1 MRPVLINGIEELAT
15 RADLLDRAIC
25 LYLPTIPDVIRRTEQ
40 QLFADFERQRP
51 QILGAFLDAV
61 SKALQQLPSVRL
73 AKPPRMADFSV
84 WATAGESGL
93 GFLSGAFLSAY
104 GSNREDAN
112 GLALEACVL
121 APVIQ
126 EFASDRGTWEG
137 TAQELLDELEQMDV
151 SGKLKSRRDWP
162 RNPQGLGKRLRR
174 MAPNLRRVGIE
185 VDFDRGTGKARRRM
199 IRLFRGN
206 NQPSDSSELD
216 SSDRMTGQIADK
228 SDMSDNGMHEAVGN
242 K

>member
-1 MRPVLINGIEELAT
+1 
-15 RADLLDRAIC
+15 
-25 LYLPTIPDVIRRTEQ
+25 
-40 QLFADFERQRP
+40 
-51 QILGAFLDAV
+51 
-61 SKALQQLPSVRL
+61 
-73 AKPPRMADFSV
+73 
-84 WATAGESGL
+84 
-93 GFLSGAFLSAY
+93 
-104 GSNREDAN
+104 
-112 GLALEACVL
+112 
-121 APVIQ
+121 
-126 EFASDRGTWEG
+126 
-137 TAQELLDELEQMDV
+137 
-151 SGKLKSRRDWP
+151 
-162 RNPQGLGKRLRR
+162 